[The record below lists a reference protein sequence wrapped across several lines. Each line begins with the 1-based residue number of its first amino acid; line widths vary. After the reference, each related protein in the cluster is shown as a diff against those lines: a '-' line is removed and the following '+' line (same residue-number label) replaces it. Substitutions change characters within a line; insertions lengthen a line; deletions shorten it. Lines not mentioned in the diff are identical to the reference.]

1 MTSQTHL
8 SCLSGLAGEEHVP
21 ENDKKTKPSGLFRR
35 IPADDVDYITDI
47 RTSILVQSPQGGRA
61 ILWATI
67 LLVVAFIVW
76 AAVSEVEQV
85 TRGQGKVIPASQ
97 IQVVQNM
104 EGGILAELH
113 VNVGDNVKKD
123 QLLLKIDETRFVSS
137 LEQNRAKS
145 GANRAKAAR
154 LLAEATGSATF
165 NAPADTP
172 ADIIASERS
181 LFESRKAELRQ
192 GLEVKQSQVD
202 QRQNE
207 LKELTTKLR
216 ELNKTYDMYLKEIR
230 LTKPLVSKGA
240 VSEMEVLQLERKAS
254 EMQGDIET
262 IKQSIPR
269 IQSKIEESQSAMR
282 ELRLNFANKAKA
294 EYHEVASQLG
304 EDTASSLALK
314 DRLNRTL
321 VRSPVDGTVNRILVN
336 TVGGVIQPGMN
347 LVEIVPTGGSLLIEA
362 KIKPSDIAF
371 LRPNQKA
378 TVKFSAYDYTIYGG
392 LDARLEQI
400 GADSITDEKRE
411 KESYYLVTL
420 RTDKNYIGTD
430 KNPLPIIPG
439 MVATVDILTGKK
451 TILSY
456 LLKPVLKAKYMALRE
471 R

>member
-1 MTSQTHL
+1 MSET
-8 SCLSGLAGEEHVP
+8 G
-21 ENDKKTKPSGLFRR
+21 KKTKTSGLFRR
-35 IPADDVDYITDI
+35 TPADESDYITDI
-47 RTSILVQSPQGGRA
+47 RTSILVQSPRGGRS
-61 ILWATI
+61 ILWATM
-67 LLVVAFIVW
+67 LLFVIFIIW
-76 AAVSEVEQV
+76 ASLSEVEQV

-97 IQVVQNM
+97 IQVIQNM
-104 EGGILAELH
+104 EGGILSELH
-113 VNVGDNVKKD
+113 VNVGDTVKKD

-137 LEQNRAKS
+137 LEQNQAKS

-154 LLAEATGSATF
+154 LQAEASGSSTF
-165 NAPADTP
+165 SAPANTP
-172 ADIIASERS
+172 AGITASERA
-181 LFESRKAELRQ
+181 LFESRRAELRQ
-192 GLEVKQSQVD
+192 SMEVKQSQID

-207 LKELTTKLR
+207 LKELNTKLK
-216 ELNKTYDMYLKEIR
+216 ELNKTYELYQKEIR

-269 IQSKIEESQSAMR
+269 IQSKIEESKAAMR

-294 EYHEVASQLG
+294 EYHEVAAQLG

-321 VRSPVDGTVNRILVN
+321 VRSPVNGTVNRILVN

-347 LVEIVPTGGSLLIEA
+347 LVEIVPSGGSLLIEA
-362 KIKPSDIAF
+362 KIKPADIAF

-378 TVKFSAYDYTIYGG
+378 MVKFSAYDYTIYGG
-392 LDARLEQI
+392 LEARLEQI
-400 GADSITDEKRE
+400 GADSITDEK

-420 RTDKNYIGTD
+420 RTDKNFIGT
-430 KNPLPIIPG
+430 KEHPLPIIPG

>member
-1 MTSQTHL
+1 M
-8 SCLSGLAGEEHVP
+8 P
-21 ENDKKTKPSGLFRR
+21 ETEKKTKTNGLFRR
-35 IPADDVDYITDI
+35 MPADDPDYITDI
-47 RTSILVQSPQGGRA
+47 RTSIMAQSPRGGRA
-61 ILWATI
+61 ILWASI
-67 LLVVAFIVW
+67 LLFVIFIAW
-76 AAVSEVEQV
+76 ASVSEVEQV

-97 IQVVQNM
+97 IQVIQNL

-113 VNVGDNVKKD
+113 VKVGDTVKKD

-137 LEQNRAKS
+137 LEQNQAKS

-154 LLAEATGSATF
+154 LQAEASGSATF
-165 NAPADTP
+165 SAPASTP
-172 ADIIASERS
+172 SGIAASERA
-181 LFESRKAELRQ
+181 LFESRKAELLQ
-192 GLEVKQSQVD
+192 GMEVKQEQIN

-207 LKELTTKLR
+207 LKELNTRLR
-216 ELNKTYDMYLKEIR
+216 ELSKTYELYQKEIR

-269 IQSKIEESQSAMR
+269 IRSKIEESQAAMR

-294 EYHEVASQLG
+294 EYHEVAAQLG
-304 EDTASSLALK
+304 EDTASSVALK
-314 DRLNRTL
+314 DRLDRTL
-321 VRSPVDGTVNRILVN
+321 VKSPVNGTVNRILVN

-347 LVEIVPTGGSLLIEA
+347 LVEIVPTEGTLLIET
-362 KIKPSDIAF
+362 KIKPADIAF
-371 LRPNQKA
+371 LTPKQKA
-378 TVKFSAYDYTIYGG
+378 VVKFTAYDYTIYGG
-392 LDARLEQI
+392 LDAKLEQI
-400 GADSITDEKRE
+400 GADSITDEK

-420 RTDKNYIGTD
+420 RTDKNYIGT
-430 KNPLPIIPG
+430 KENPLPIIPG
-439 MVATVDILTGKK
+439 MVASVDILIGKK

>member
-1 MTSQTHL
+1 
-8 SCLSGLAGEEHVP
+8 VP
-21 ENDKKTKPSGLFRR
+21 ETGKKTKTNSLFHRM
-35 IPADDVDYITDI
+35 PEDDVDYVTDI
-47 RTSILVQSPQGGRA
+47 RTSILVQSPRGGRA
-61 ILWATI
+61 ILWSTI
-67 LLVVAFIVW
+67 LLVATFIVW
-76 AAVSEVEQV
+76 ASVSEVEQV

-113 VNVGDNVKKD
+113 INVGDSVKKD
-123 QLLLKIDETRFVSS
+123 QVLLKIDETRFVSS

-154 LLAEATGSATF
+154 LLAEASGSATF

-172 ADIIASERS
+172 SNITASERA
-181 LFESRKAELRQ
+181 LFESRKAELRH
-192 GLEVKQSQVD
+192 GMEVKQSQID

-207 LKELTTKLR
+207 LKELTTRLR
-216 ELNKTYDMYLKEIR
+216 ELNKTYEMYQKEIR

-269 IQSKIEESQSAMR
+269 IQSKIEESQAAMR

-294 EYHEVASQLG
+294 EYNEVASQLG

-321 VRSPVDGTVNRILVN
+321 VRSPVNGTVNRILVN

-347 LVEIVPTGGSLLIEA
+347 LVEIVPSGGSLLIET
-362 KIKPSDIAF
+362 KIKPADIAF

-378 TVKFSAYDYTIYGG
+378 MVKFSAYDYTIYGG
-392 LDARLEQI
+392 LDAKLEQI
-400 GADSITDEKRE
+400 GADSITDEKKER
-411 KESYYLVTL
+411 ESYYLVTL
-420 RTDKNYIGTD
+420 RTDKNFIGT
-430 KNPLPIIPG
+430 KENPLPIIPG

-456 LLKPVLKAKYMALRE
+456 LLKPVLKAKYTALRE